1 VSRLTFIVW
10 RDSDRRVL
18 VVAAALAIVLGVVV
32 STLWIVFG
40 TSRVNGMSMR
50 PTLLDRDLVLIT
62 RGYDLP
68 TRGDIVS
75 ATVPDEH
82 GRPVG
87 ILKRVVGLPGDTI
100 DAHGDVVVINGAPL
114 SPSYGEART
123 YGPRLPQVVVP
134 DGHIYLL
141 GDNRF
146 RSYDSRVLGPVPQ
159 TAVRGRVVAIVLP
172 LSRFS
177 IID

>member
-1 VSRLTFIVW
+1 M
-10 RDSDRRVL
+10 L

-87 ILKRVVGLPGDTI
+87 ILKRVVGLRGDTI

-146 RSYDSRVLGPVPQ
+146 RSYDSRILGPVPQ

-172 LSRFS
+172 LCRFS

>member
-1 VSRLTFIVW
+1 MT
-10 RDSDRRVL
+10 
-18 VVAAALAIVLGVVV
+18 
-32 STLWIVFG
+32 
-40 TSRVNGMSMR
+40 MR
-50 PTLLDRDLVLIT
+50 PALLGRDLVLIT

-87 ILKRVVGLPGDTI
+87 ILKRVVGLRGDTI

-146 RSYDSRVLGPVPQ
+146 RSYDSRILGPVPQ

-172 LSRFS
+172 LCRFS